1 MEVFVV
7 RELLVGQVVLAGL
20 FGRNSHCRRVG
31 EESEPLR
38 VPAEQTNVVTVSHV
52 RGVHP
57 VQLQSPLV
65 AGAVPVHLGQAVD
78 CQENLEPGGG
88 EGLADRWLT
97 DGGAPLLSPLRHAG
111 PADQQEGRQQEQ
123 HRSRKHGGSA
133 PVQSSPVQWSSSSQV
148 QGRKQTDENNPLFP
162 PSFPLYCQSP
172 FHSLSFHSSLTP
184 TSAGFI
190 NTFSYGNKQSDKT
203 SPSALLGP
211 DRIFSC
217 WTQCDQHFA
226 HLYFLCCLFH
236 LAWVDHAM
244 D

>member
-1 MEVFVV
+1 MVA
-7 RELLVGQVVLAGL
+7 LLLLLTSAL
-20 FGRNSHCRRVG
+20 
-31 EESEPLR
+31 
-38 VPAEQTNVVTVSHV
+38 PALQTNKKAVT
-52 RGVHP
+52 RRNN
-57 VQLQSPLV
+57 LV
-65 AGAVPVHLGQAVD
+65 PHISL
-78 CQENLEPGGG
+78 ENSQGKVPGG
-88 EGLADRWLT
+88 ANC
-97 DGGAPLLSPLRHAG
+97 SPFCFDASEC
-111 PADQQEGRQQEQ
+111 DCSTQF
-123 HRSRKHGGSA
+123 
-133 PVQSSPVQWSSSSQV
+133 

-172 FHSLSFHSSLTP
+172 FHSLSFHSSLSP